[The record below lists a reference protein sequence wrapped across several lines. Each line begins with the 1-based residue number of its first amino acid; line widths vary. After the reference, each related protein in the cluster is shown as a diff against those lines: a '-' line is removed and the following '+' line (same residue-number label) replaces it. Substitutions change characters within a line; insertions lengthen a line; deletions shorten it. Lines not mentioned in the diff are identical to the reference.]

1 MSSGGQPDHGFNRE
15 KPTGVWI
22 RDELERDGP
31 LYVKELHRRFTHW
44 CKNRGYSPAS
54 YNSFRRTVWLL
65 KEEGLV
71 AVARTEP
78 GGNPQFADR
87 RYYRVA
93 PGADRD
99 HPAWRDPVKER
110 YGRD

>member
-1 MSSGGQPDHGFNRE
+1 MSDSEPDHGFNRE

-22 RDELERDGP
+22 RDHLERRGAC
-31 LYVKELHRRFTHW
+31 YVKELHRRFETW
-44 CKNRGYSPAS
+44 CDERGYSAAS
-54 YNSFRRTVWLL
+54 YDSFRRTVWLL
-65 KEEGLV
+65 KEEGLL

-78 GGNPQFADR
+78 GDNPQFADR
-87 RYYRVA
+87 RYYQVA
-93 PGADRD
+93 PGADHT